1 MLKSILNLEGI
12 NVLKREQQKVI
23 SGGINY
29 ENCDKPE
36 NWFYDMSSEC
46 EAYYGG

>member
-1 MLKSILNLEGI
+1 MLENILKLKGI
-12 NVLKREQQKVI
+12 TVLQKEHKKVI

-36 NWFYDMSSEC
+36 TWFYDMSAEC